1 MAKMVDTERPIDI
14 YLSIY
19 LDILHNLMLGV
30 FSPRIFKFRSKSS
43 CFYFPLKIMTS
54 ILETL
59 TWFCL
64 HVAIGSET

>member
-30 FSPRIFKFRSKSS
+30 FSPRIFKLDQSQ
-43 CFYFPLKIMTS
+43 
-54 ILETL
+54 
-59 TWFCL
+59 
-64 HVAIGSET
+64 VAFIFFWK